1 MSESG
6 YQGAFNTRTGLGAFN
21 TQLFLIRR
29 VLAEAHTA
37 ALVQIVSC
45 TNAGTDSAVG
55 FVDVQPLVDQL
66 DGTGKPVPHG
76 QLHSL
81 PYLRMQ
87 GGANAVILDP
97 QPGDIGIAIFAER
110 DISRVKANKA
120 QAAPGSLRKFDM
132 ADGLYLGGV
141 LNGVPTQYV
150 QFSPT
155 GISIVTPNNIDM
167 TASGNIN
174 MQAAAIALTSSTLT
188 HNGVNIGSTHIHGG
202 VVPGSGDTTGPQ

>member
-1 MSESG
+1 MNDFQPAF
-6 YQGAFNTRTGLGAFN
+6 QGTLSIRSGLGAFN
-21 TQLFLIRR
+21 QTAFLVRQI
-29 VLAEAHTA
+29 LTETHTA
-37 ALVQIVSC
+37 TLVQIVSC

-76 QLHSL
+76 PLHKL

-87 GGANAVILDP
+87 GGASAVILDP

-120 QAAPGSLRKFDM
+120 QAAPGSFRKFDM
-132 ADGLYLGGV
+132 ADGLYIGGV

-150 QFSPT
+150 AFTAS
-155 GISIVTPNNIDM
+155 GISIVSPGAVDIQ
-167 TASGNIN
+167 SP
-174 MQAAAIALTSSTLT
+174 TLT
-188 HNGVNIGSTHIHGG
+188 HNGVNIGATHVHPDAQGG
-202 VVPGSGDTTGPQ
+202 LTGGPQ